1 MAAGT
6 VNVWLHDHKGYNE
19 IFLSKGDHS
28 IRIDYR
34 TDCNFNNIG
43 IPDIYAV
50 SVRAD
55 YLQVQ
60 GQKS

>member
-43 IPDIYAV
+43 IPDIAAV

-55 YLQVQ
+55 YL
-60 GQKS
+60 